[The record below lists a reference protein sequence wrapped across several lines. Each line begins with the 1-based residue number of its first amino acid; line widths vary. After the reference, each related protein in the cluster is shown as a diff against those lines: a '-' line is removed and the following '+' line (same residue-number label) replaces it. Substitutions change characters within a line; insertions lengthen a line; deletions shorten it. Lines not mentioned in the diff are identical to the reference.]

1 MKNESSPM
9 DPLDKVLIDSL
20 QGGDQKVFEVI
31 FKSYYSRLCRY
42 SLGIVRQREVAE
54 DIVTDLFIK
63 VWENPAK
70 IIIHTSLFSY
80 LVRSVHNASINYITR
95 EKSRLLYINE
105 DVMARNLLDE
115 AIDLHQP
122 LSDLLLSEMGDVI
135 TKKIAQLPERCRII
149 FDLSR
154 TEGLSHRE
162 IAHQLNLSE
171 NTVKVQIYN
180 ALSALREALKP
191 FLNLVLL
198 F

>member
-1 MKNESSPM
+1 MN
-9 DPLDKVLIDSL
+9 PLEKGLIDSL
-20 QGGDQKVFEVI
+20 QAGDEKVFEVI

-54 DIVTDLFIK
+54 DIVTDFFIK
-63 VWENPAK
+63 IWENPAK
-70 IIIHTSLFSY
+70 IVIHTSLFSY
-80 LVRSVHNASINYITR
+80 FVRSVHNASINYITR
-95 EKSRLLYINE
+95 EKSRKVYVSE
-105 DVMARNLLDE
+105 DETARNILDQ
-115 AIDLHQP
+115 AVDLHQP
-122 LSDLLLSEMGDVI
+122 LSDLLLTEMGDVI
-135 TKKIAQLPERCRII
+135 SKKIAQLPEKCRII

-180 ALSALREALKP
+180 ALSALRGSLKP

-198 F
+198 FLDFF